1 MRFNSGISCLST
13 VTNLVTR
20 QQLNAPDPD
29 IPELFDELEGANVL
43 EDLGLGDL
51 PRVASNVT
59 RWNAGR
65 IPSACYDSIIEPD
78 LLGGSCDPRRVEVY
92 EVTYDDCEE
101 PWVICRCQDADE
113 DLQQLVT
120 DLG

>member
-1 MRFNSGISCLST
+1 MRFNSGVSCLSLT
-13 VTNLVTR
+13 HLATR
-20 QQLNAPDPD
+20 QLLNAPDED

-51 PRVASNVT
+51 PRVSSNIKQ
-59 RWNAGR
+59 WPEGR
-65 IPSACYDSIIEPD
+65 IPSTCYDLIIEPD
-78 LLGGSCDPRRVEVY
+78 LLGGSCDPERVEVY

-113 DLQQLVT
+113 NLDQLVE